1 MECFEPYSREEG
13 QTYSRASALAT
24 ELCDKEVVHLMTE
37 IQFKVESYNSDAEN
51 VMSTEQNAYVVRN
64 AEKYYQAMIKRGAT
78 SVTSAWFPPGTHEV

>member
-1 MECFEPYSREEG
+1 MECFEPYGREEG
-13 QTYSRASALAT
+13 QTYAKTDALAV
-24 ELCDKEVVHLMTE
+24 ELCNKDVVHLLTE

-78 SVTSAWFPPGTHEV
+78 SGTSTWFPPWNS